1 MKYLIVFL
9 LFPFCGLAQHDPL
22 TADSITV
29 IQITDSTA
37 IIAVHTFY
45 PAESNETVK
54 AFLKNRALHFQ
65 RLAIVKTEEAVAIQQ
80 KADRVKES
88 YMGDLFADKYKSFAG
103 EWVLIYKD
111 TKEQIIIDI
120 DGTFSGKT
128 EGTIEIVSQFDM
140 ILRFNDIEL
149 KLFEKNESMWLGE
162 SVILER
168 I

>member
-1 MKYLIVFL
+1 MLAVLLLLSVKVFSQ
-9 LFPFCGLAQHDPL
+9 CDPL

-29 IQITDSTA
+29 IQITDSTSV
-37 IIAVHTFY
+37 IAVHTFQA
-45 PAESNETVK
+45 AESNETVER
-54 AFLKNRALHFQ
+54 FLKNRALYFQ

-80 KADRVKES
+80 KADKVKES
-88 YMGDLFADKYKSFAG
+88 YVGDLFADKYKSLVG

-111 TKEQIIIDI
+111 TKEQILVDI
-120 DGTFSGKT
+120 DGSFSGKV
-128 EGTIEIVSQFDM
+128 EGTIEVVSQFDM
-140 ILRFNDIEL
+140 ILRFDDIEL

>member
-29 IQITDSTA
+29 IQVTDSTSV
-37 IIAVHTFY
+37 IAVHIFY
-45 PAESNETVK
+45 SAESNETVE
-54 AFLKNRALHFQ
+54 AFLKNRALYFQ
-65 RLAIVKTEEAVAIQQ
+65 RLAVVKTQEAVAIQQ
-80 KADRVKES
+80 KADKVKES
-88 YMGDLFADKYKSFAG
+88 YAGDLFADKYKSLTG

-111 TKEQIIIDI
+111 TKEQILIDI
-120 DGTFSGKT
+120 NGTFSGKI

-140 ILRFNDIEL
+140 ILRFDDIEL

-162 SVILER
+162 AVILER